1 MNWQAAAYI
10 YHSTNNDYVIWI
22 SWIDELVPM
31 LWVDYIAKKLK
42 INNWWWFFIK
52 NQIPSINNEIKMSK
66 SIKYDNNISHNEEW
80 DIVKNKL
87 ELLLETKDWKKSMRE
102 IFFLINN
109 EKSNFS
115 KNNFIEIFSEFSKK
129 INFVKEDKK

>member
-1 MNWQAAAYI
+1 
-10 YHSTNNDYVIWI
+10 
-22 SWIDELVPM
+22 
-31 LWVDYIAKKLK
+31 
-42 INNWWWFFIK
+42 
-52 NQIPSINNEIKMSK
+52 MSK